1 MKKERKREERKE
13 QIELPLLHG
22 CSGSYK
28 IQEMG
33 SRPELTAC
41 SALSTLWFSWALPQR
56 GISGLVATQ
65 DLVQKLQGSLW
76 SIASSAPG
84 ICGYC
89 GAAIQAQGNR
99 VCLAGHCL
107 TRARFAPFPYTHAPE
122 MFQTSSP
129 SSLPQYN
136 RKMPIWEITS
146 VGSRIKVN
154 RNSGI
159 QENKSSYLHRVLI
172 TFTFYYRCIH
182 FFFWM
187 CRHNVLDIS

>member
-1 MKKERKREERKE
+1 M
-13 QIELPLLHG
+13 
-22 CSGSYK
+22 
-28 IQEMG
+28 
-33 SRPELTAC
+33 
-41 SALSTLWFSWALPQR
+41 W
-56 GISGLVATQ
+56 
-65 DLVQKLQGSLW
+65 SL
-76 SIASSAPG
+76 ASSAPG

-89 GAAIQAQGNR
+89 GVGIQAQGNR

-107 TRARFAPFPYTHAPE
+107 TRARFAPFLYTHAPE
-122 MFQTSSP
+122 VFQTSSP

-136 RKMPIWEITS
+136 RKMPIWEIPS

-154 RNSGI
+154 RNSDI

-187 CRHNVLDIS
+187 CKHNVLDISKVHSILNFRDKKKILFLDHNIMIFCLSSPNCSEILCGILLMNFDLIYKKKL